1 MTSFQLQLSELHFLS
16 TLFFSILRSDSHRE
30 HCVQGKWPLS
40 KRYFET
46 IVNSSLVSFPSIN
59 CVVFW
64 KWLSA
69 YFYVLY
75 LIFQI
80 DVNEP
85 VVLPSGL
92 RLIHVA
98 AFHRQAHTV
107 SQLIALG
114 ADVNIVDDEGGYNP
128 LTMAIIGGN
137 ISSALTIIK
146 AGANVRAQSQSG
158 RLPM

>member
-1 MTSFQLQLSELHFLS
+1 M
-16 TLFFSILRSDSHRE
+16 
-30 HCVQGKWPLS
+30 
-40 KRYFET
+40 
-46 IVNSSLVSFPSIN
+46 
-59 CVVFW
+59 
-64 KWLSA
+64 
-69 YFYVLY
+69 
-75 LIFQI
+75 
-80 DVNEP
+80 NEP